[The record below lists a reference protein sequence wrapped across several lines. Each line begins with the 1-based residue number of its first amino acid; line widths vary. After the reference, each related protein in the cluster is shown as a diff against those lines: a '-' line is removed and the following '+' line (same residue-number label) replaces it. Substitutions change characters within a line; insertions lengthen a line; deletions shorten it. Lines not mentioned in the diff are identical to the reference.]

1 MSHSHRDV
9 LTRALAAR
17 RISRLTAGAALAA
30 VLAASAASHASAAG
44 LAGIGASTAEAERAL
59 RDHELKTLDGRTLT
73 LGGLHGDVV
82 VVNFWASWCAPCRR
96 ELPRLGGL
104 QKELSAA
111 GGRVIAVSID
121 EDAENARRFC
131 RTEHVTL
138 PVAHDGPDGL
148 AKSLDLKNVPLTI
161 VIDRDGHVAYTTS
174 RSDAKA
180 LEQVAATAH
189 RLLDVPAPGNGPA
202 ARDAR

>member
-1 MSHSHRDV
+1 MIRSHREV
-9 LTRALAAR
+9 LNRALAAR

-30 VLAASAASHASAAG
+30 VLATAATHASAAG
-44 LAGIGASTAEAERAL
+44 LAGLGASAGEAERAL
-59 RDHELKTLDGRTLT
+59 RDHSLVTLDGRTLT

-104 QKELSAA
+104 QTELAAA

-121 EDAENARRFC
+121 ADAENARRFC
-131 RTEHVTL
+131 RAQHVTL
-138 PVAHDGPDGL
+138 PVAIDGPDGL
-148 AKSLDLKNVPLTI
+148 AKSLDLKNVPLTL
-161 VIDRDGHVAYTTS
+161 VIDRAGHVAYTTS

-180 LEQVAATAH
+180 MEQVAAEAH
-189 RLLDVPAPGNGPA
+189 RLLSVSLPGNGPA
-202 ARDAR
+202 AGEAR

>member
-1 MSHSHRDV
+1 MYHSHRDV

-30 VLAASAASHASAAG
+30 VLAAAAATHVSAAG
-44 LAGIGASTAEAERAL
+44 IAGLGASAGEAERVL
-59 RDHELKTLDGRTLT
+59 RDHSLTMLDGRTLT
-73 LGGLHGDVV
+73 LGGMRGDVI

-104 QKELSAA
+104 QAELSAA

-121 EDAENARRFC
+121 EDADNARRFC
-131 RTEHVTL
+131 RAQHVTL

-161 VIDRDGHVAYTTS
+161 VIDRAGHIAYTTS
-174 RSDAKA
+174 RSDTKGI
-180 LEQVAATAH
+180 EQVAVEAR
-189 RLLDVPAPGNGPA
+189 RLLAQPVQGNGPA
-202 ARDAR
+202 AGDER